1 MLRVENLNAYYGE
14 AQVLWDININVK
26 ENEIVAIIGSNGA
39 GKSSLLRTLSGIG
52 PKAEYTAF
60 IKDVEI
66 STLSPRKRLEL
77 GLAHVPEGRR
87 LYDGLSVNDNIL
99 MGSYLRRDKKLIKE
113 DIKRMYSLFPR
124 LGERKNQLAGKLSGG
139 EQQMCAIARGL
150 MSRPKI
156 LLIDELSLGLAPV
169 FIDDLFKIIKIIR
182 EEGTTI
188 VLVEQDVQNG
198 LELADRGYVIEHGKV
213 AMEGTSSELL
223 NNENIKK
230 LYLGL

>member
-99 MGSYLRRDKKLIKE
+99 MGSYLRRDKKLIKG